1 MSTFRFQQFSVVQE
15 KSAMKICTD
24 ATLFG
29 AMAPV
34 DGGERVLDIG
44 TGCGLLALMLA
55 QLGVASVVAVE
66 LTKEAYSEARENFR
80 HSPWSHQLEAVE
92 GDIQGF
98 AEGEVGSFDF
108 IISNPPF
115 FESHTKT
122 SSDLRKLARHT
133 DTLPFSE
140 LITVVARL
148 LTDKGAFYLLLPTP
162 VVNKFCHLAAESGL
176 YLHQQVD
183 YANSAGR
190 QGKVSTLLFSRQ
202 PAQCEPQ
209 RHNIFRAHRIYT
221 EESARYL
228 KPFLLRFL
236 PE

>member
-1 MSTFRFQQFSVVQE
+1 
-15 KSAMKICTD
+15 MKICTD

-34 DGGERVLDIG
+34 EGGERVLDIG

-66 LTKEAYSEARENFR
+66 LAEEACSEARENFR
-80 HSPWSHQLEAVE
+80 QSPWPHQLEAIQ
-92 GDIQGF
+92 GDIQGY
-98 AEGEVGSFDF
+98 AEGDVGSFDF
-108 IISNPPF
+108 VISNPPF

-133 DTLPFSE
+133 DTLSFSE

-148 LTDKGAFYLLLPTP
+148 LTEGGAFYLLLPTHA
-162 VVNKFCHLAAESGL
+162 VNKFCKLAAESDL

-183 YANSAGR
+183 YANSADR
-190 QGKVSTLLFSRQ
+190 QGKVSTLLFLRQ
-202 PAQCEPQ
+202 PAQCESR
-209 RHNIFRAHRIYT
+209 RHNIYHAHRVYT
-221 EESARYL
+221 EESAGYL